1 MGCPFH
7 PSATFEERQFP
18 RGRPRGRVIRVADR
32 VASWASCGELSGV
45 RRVGPGGCSCY
56 ALHLPSESFV

>member
-18 RGRPRGRVIRVADR
+18 RGRPRGRAF
-32 VASWASCGELSGV
+32 AWQTAWHLSGIDFRDTGRY
-45 RRVGPGGCSCY
+45 RRK
-56 ALHLPSESFV
+56 APSIPQTSRNPWPV